1 MVPVTVEPDT
11 ESRSPAARSAVRP
24 REQRPERRNERI
36 LYGSIA
42 VIVVLGLWE
51 LITAL
56 GIEPTILLP
65 GPMDVVRALVDMFSS
80 PSIWADLGASGS
92 ELLYGFLLAAVV
104 GIVLGLAI
112 GWYRRVGYLLD
123 PFINFLYAV
132 PRIALFPL
140 LIIWL
145 GIGLTS
151 KISLVFLVAVFPV
164 LISTSSGIRSLDPQ
178 FVRTAS
184 CFGASD
190 LQIFRTV
197 ALPGSIPFILSGLRL
212 AVGQSLIGVFV
223 AELLGA
229 QHGIGMLMT
238 TAGDQFQT
246 PTVFAGL
253 VIFAV
258 AGVLLTSLVRRAERH
273 FDAWR
278 L

>member
-1 MVPVTVEPDT
+1 MASPTTTTSAKRDSHVVTRTVQPRDKRVDNRT
-11 ESRSPAARSAVRP
+11 ERM
-24 REQRPERRNERI
+24 
-36 LYGSIA
+36 LFGTGA
-42 VIVVLGLWE
+42 VIVVLGIWE
-51 LITAL
+51 VLAAL
-56 GIEPTILLP
+56 RVEPSILLP
-65 GPMDVVRALVDMFSS
+65 GPGDVIGAFRDMFSS
-80 PSIWADLGASGS
+80 SSIWVDLRASGE
-92 ELLYGFLLAAVV
+92 ELLYGFLLAAGV
-104 GIVLGLAI
+104 GILLGLAI
-112 GWYRRVGYLLD
+112 GWYRRVGYIFD
-123 PFINFLYAV
+123 PFINFFYAV

-151 KISLVFLVAVFPV
+151 KISLVFLVGVFPV
-164 LISTSSGIRSLDPQ
+164 IINTSSGVRNLDPQ
-178 FVRTAS
+178 LLRTAR

-197 ALPGSIPFILSGLRL
+197 ALPGSVPFILSGLRL

-238 TAGDQFQT
+238 NAGDQFQT
-246 PTVFAGL
+246 ATVFAGL
-253 VIFAV
+253 FIFAL

>member
-1 MVPVTVEPDT
+1 MSSATVAADT
-11 ESRSPAARSAVRP
+11 ESRAPRRTSRP
-24 REQRPERRNERI
+24 QAQRADRRTEKMI
-36 LYGSIA
+36 YGSIS
-42 VIVVLGLWE
+42 VIVLLAMWE
-51 LITAL
+51 LLTAL
-56 GIEPTILLP
+56 KIEPSILLP
-65 GPMDVVRALVDMFSS
+65 SPLEVVRALGDMFAS
-80 PSIWADLGASGS
+80 PTIWLDLGASGG

-104 GIVLGLAI
+104 GIVVGLAI
-112 GWYRRVGYLLD
+112 GWYRRVGYVLD
-123 PFINFLYAV
+123 PFVNFLYAV

-151 KISLVFLVAVFPV
+151 KIALVFLVAVFPV

-178 FVRTAS
+178 YLRTAI

-197 ALPGSIPFILSGLRL
+197 ALPGSIPFILSGIRL
-212 AVGQSLIGVFV
+212 AVGQCLIGVFV

-246 PTVFAGL
+246 ATVFAGL
-253 VIFAV
+253 LIFAV
-258 AGVLLTSLVRRAERH
+258 AGVLLTALVRRVERH

>member
-1 MVPVTVEPDT
+1 MSSATVAADT
-11 ESRSPAARSAVRP
+11 ESRAPKRASRP
-24 REQRPERRNERI
+24 QAQRADRRTEKMI
-36 LYGSIA
+36 YGSIS
-42 VIVVLGLWE
+42 VIVLLAMWE
-51 LITAL
+51 LLTAL
-56 GIEPTILLP
+56 KIEPSILLP
-65 GPMDVVRALVDMFSS
+65 SPLEVVRALGDMFAS
-80 PSIWADLGASGS
+80 PTIWLDLGASGG

-104 GIVLGLAI
+104 GIVVGLAI
-112 GWYRRVGYLLD
+112 GWYRRVGYVLD
-123 PFINFLYAV
+123 PFVNFLYAV

-151 KISLVFLVAVFPV
+151 KIALVFLVAVFPV

-178 FVRTAS
+178 YLRTAI

-197 ALPGSIPFILSGLRL
+197 ALPGSIPFILSGIRL
-212 AVGQSLIGVFV
+212 AVGQCLIGVFV

-246 PTVFAGL
+246 ATVFAGL
-253 VIFAV
+253 LIFAV
-258 AGVLLTSLVRRAERH
+258 AGVLLTALVRRVERH

>member
-1 MVPVTVEPDT
+1 VLAALRVEP
-11 ESRSPAARSAVRP
+11 S
-24 REQRPERRNERI
+24 
-36 LYGSIA
+36 
-42 VIVVLGLWE
+42 
-51 LITAL
+51 
-56 GIEPTILLP
+56 ILLP
-65 GPMDVVRALVDMFSS
+65 GPGDVIGAFRDMFSS
-80 PSIWADLGASGS
+80 SSIWVDLRASGE
-92 ELLYGFLLAAVV
+92 ELLYGFLLAAGV
-104 GIVLGLAI
+104 GILLGLAI
-112 GWYRRVGYLLD
+112 GWYRRVGYIFD
-123 PFINFLYAV
+123 PFINFFYAV

-151 KISLVFLVAVFPV
+151 KISLVFLVGVFPV
-164 LISTSSGIRSLDPQ
+164 IINTSSGVRNLDPQ
-178 FVRTAS
+178 LLRTAR

-197 ALPGSIPFILSGLRL
+197 ALPGSVPFILSGLRL

-238 TAGDQFQT
+238 NAGDQFQT
-246 PTVFAGL
+246 ATVFAGL
-253 VIFAV
+253 FIFAL